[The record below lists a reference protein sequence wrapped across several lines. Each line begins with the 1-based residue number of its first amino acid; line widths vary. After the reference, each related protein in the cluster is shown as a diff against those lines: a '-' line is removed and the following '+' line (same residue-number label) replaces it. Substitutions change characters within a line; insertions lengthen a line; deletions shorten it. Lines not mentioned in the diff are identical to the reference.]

1 MSKTEHSLDHS
12 TDERGESA
20 ASTSKSQTS
29 KSGKR
34 KPFPLSLLCL
44 TIGAFAIGMTEFI
57 IMGLLPNVATDL
69 NVSIPQA
76 GQLITG
82 YALGVA
88 VGAPILTVFT
98 HKIPQKKLL
107 VLLMCIFIVGNALS
121 VIAPTYGLLI
131 SARILTAFAHGTFL
145 GVGSI
150 MATKLVTPDRRAGAV
165 SVVLAGLTIANI
177 IGVPFGT
184 FIGQQLGWRSSFGA
198 ITILGIVSLLGII
211 RFIPVIPQGT
221 PANLGQQFRNLIRP
235 QVLLVLLIGAMG
247 CGSLFAVFTYIT
259 PMLVD
264 ISGFAEKSVTWILV
278 LFGFG
283 VTLGNMVGGRLA
295 DWKLMPSLIVNF
307 GILAAL
313 LAALTLTLHN
323 PVLAVITIFF
333 WGVAAFG
340 IMPGLQIRIMNM
352 TREAPLLATTS
363 SHSAF
368 NLGNAA
374 GAYIGGFAITHT
386 GLISVPIYAAVIAAL
401 GLLGLLLSLFK
412 QDKKSLP
419 DGAEGIYPANAH

>member
-1 MSKTEHSLDHS
+1 MSRTEHSRNDS
-12 TDERGESA
+12 TDERDESA
-20 ASTSKSQTS
+20 SISQAPA
-29 KSGKR
+29 SGKKS

-57 IMGLLPNVATDL
+57 IMGLLPNVAMDL

-264 ISGFAEKSVTWILV
+264 ISGFAEQSVTWILV

-307 GILAAL
+307 GILAVL

-340 IMPGLQIRIMNM
+340 IMPGLQLRIMNM

-374 GAYIGGFAITHT
+374 GAYLGGFAITHT

-401 GLLGLLLSLFK
+401 GLLGLLFSWFG
-412 QDKKSLP
+412 QDKKSSLE
-419 DGAEGIYPANAH
+419 GAEGIHPASVH

>member
-1 MSKTEHSLDHS
+1 MSKTNFDPS
-12 TDERGESA
+12 TGESA
-20 ASTSKSQTS
+20 EREHTAKALEP
-29 KSGKR
+29 GHR
-34 KPFPLSLLCL
+34 KAFPLSLLCL

-57 IMGLLPNVATDL
+57 IMGLLPNVANDL
-69 NVSIPQA
+69 NISIPQA

-107 VLLMCIFIVGNALS
+107 VLLMCIFIIGNALS

-198 ITILGIVSLLGII
+198 ITILGVISLFGII

-264 ISGFAEKSVTWILV
+264 ISGFAEQNVTWILV

-307 GILAAL
+307 GILAVL

-323 PVLAVITIFF
+323 SVLAVITIFL

-386 GLISVPIYAAVIAAL
+386 GLISVPIYAAVIAAI
-401 GLLGLLLSLFK
+401 GLLGLLFSLFMH
-412 QDKKSLP
+412 DKKSLS
-419 DGAEGIYPANAH
+419 DGAENIQPMSAH

>member
-1 MSKTEHSLDHS
+1 MSKTEHSLDRS

-20 ASTSKSQTS
+20 QSRSMSQTS
-29 KSGKR
+29 ASGKR
-34 KPFPLSLLCL
+34 KPFPISLLCL

-107 VLLMCIFIVGNALS
+107 VLLMCIFIMGNALS

-198 ITILGIVSLLGII
+198 ITILGIISLLGII

-283 VTLGNMVGGRLA
+283 VTLGNMLGGRLA

-307 GILAAL
+307 GVLAVL
-313 LAALTLTLHN
+313 IAALTLTLHN

-340 IMPGLQIRIMNM
+340 IMPGLQLRIMNM

-374 GAYIGGFAITHT
+374 GAYLGGFAITHT

-401 GLLGLLLSLFK
+401 GLLGLLLSLFMH
-412 QDKKSLP
+412 DKTSPEGAP
-419 DGAEGIYPANAH
+419 DVIHPVSVH

>member
-1 MSKTEHSLDHS
+1 MSTTGHNTGYKTEL
-12 TDERGESA
+12 E
-20 ASTSKSQTS
+20 ASQP
-29 KSGKR
+29 GKR
-34 KPFPLSLLCL
+34 GAFPLSLLCL

-107 VLLMCIFIVGNALS
+107 VLLMCIFIIGNALS

-150 MATKLVTPDRRAGAV
+150 MATRLVAPERRAGAV

-198 ITILGIVSLLGII
+198 ITILGIISLMGII
-211 RFIPVIPQGT
+211 RFIPVIAQGP
-221 PANLGQQFRNLIRP
+221 PANLGQQFRNLVRP
-235 QVLLVLLIGAMG
+235 QVLLILLIGALG
-247 CGSLFAVFTYIT
+247 CGSLFTVFTYIT

-264 ISGFAEKSVTWILV
+264 ISGFAEQSVTWILV

-283 VTLGNMVGGRLA
+283 VTLGNLVGGRLA

-307 GILAAL
+307 GILAVL
-313 LAALTLTLHN
+313 LAALTITLEN
-323 PVLAVITIFF
+323 PYLAVITIFF

-374 GAYIGGFAITHT
+374 GAYMGGYAITHT
-386 GLISVPIYAAVIAAL
+386 GLISVPLCAAVIAAL
-401 GLLGLLLSLFK
+401 GLLGLFISLLMKDRLAS
-412 QDKKSLP
+412 P
-419 DGAEGIYPANAH
+419 EGAEAVNPVSVH

>member
-1 MSKTEHSLDHS
+1 MSKTEHSLDRS
-12 TDERGESA
+12 TDERGT
-20 ASTSKSQTS
+20 STKSRSTSQTS
-29 KSGKR
+29 ASAKR
-34 KPFPLSLLCL
+34 KPFPISLLCL

-150 MATKLVTPDRRAGAV
+150 MATKLVTSDRRAAAV

-198 ITILGIVSLLGII
+198 ITILGVISLLGII

-264 ISGFAEKSVTWILV
+264 ISGFAEQSVTWILV

-307 GILAAL
+307 GILAVL

-340 IMPGLQIRIMNM
+340 IMPGLQLRIMNM

-374 GAYIGGFAITHT
+374 GAYLGGFAITHT

-401 GLLGLLLSLFK
+401 GLLGLLLSLFMN
-412 QDKKSLP
+412 DKTSP
-419 DGAEGIYPANAH
+419 EGTPGVIHPVSVH

>member
-1 MSKTEHSLDHS
+1 MSRTEHSRNDS
-12 TDERGESA
+12 TDERNES
-20 ASTSKSQTS
+20 ASTSQAPA
-29 KSGKR
+29 SGKR

-57 IMGLLPNVATDL
+57 IMGLLPNVAMDL

-264 ISGFAEKSVTWILV
+264 ISGFVEKSVTWILV

-307 GILAAL
+307 GILAVL

-340 IMPGLQIRIMNM
+340 IMPGLQLRIMNM

-374 GAYIGGFAITHT
+374 GAYLGGFAITHT

-412 QDKKSLP
+412 QDKESSP
-419 DGAEGIYPANAH
+419 EGADGIHPVSVH

>member
-1 MSKTEHSLDHS
+1 MSKTNFDPS
-12 TDERGESA
+12 TGQLAERKHTA
-20 ASTSKSQTS
+20 QTLEP
-29 KSGKR
+29 GHR
-34 KPFPLSLLCL
+34 KAFPLSLLCL

-57 IMGLLPNVATDL
+57 IMGLLPNVANDL

-107 VLLMCIFIVGNALS
+107 VLLMCIFIIGNALS

-198 ITILGIVSLLGII
+198 ITILGVISLFGIV

-264 ISGFAEKSVTWILV
+264 ISGFAEQNVTWILV

-307 GILAAL
+307 GILAVL
-313 LAALTLTLHN
+313 LAVLTLTLHN
-323 PVLAVITIFF
+323 PVLAVITIFL

-386 GLISVPIYAAVIAAL
+386 GLISVPIYAAVIAAI
-401 GLLGLLLSLFK
+401 GLIGLLLSLFMH
-412 QDKKSLP
+412 DKKSSF
-419 DGAEGIYPANAH
+419 DDAENIQPVSAH

>member
-1 MSKTEHSLDHS
+1 MSKTNFDPS
-12 TDERGESA
+12 TGESA
-20 ASTSKSQTS
+20 EREHTAKALEP
-29 KSGKR
+29 GHR
-34 KPFPLSLLCL
+34 KAFPLSLLCL

-57 IMGLLPNVATDL
+57 IMGLLPNVANDL

-107 VLLMCIFIVGNALS
+107 VLLMCIFIIGNALS

-198 ITILGIVSLLGII
+198 ITILGVISLFGII

-264 ISGFAEKSVTWILV
+264 ISGFAEQNVTWILV

-307 GILAAL
+307 GILAVL

-323 PVLAVITIFF
+323 SVLAVITIFL

-386 GLISVPIYAAVIAAL
+386 GLISVPIYAAVIAAI
-401 GLLGLLLSLFK
+401 GLLGLLFSLFMH
-412 QDKKSLP
+412 DKKSLS
-419 DGAEGIYPANAH
+419 DGAENIQPMSAH